1 MNDQFFNQQFSW
13 FTGVVEDRDDPE
25 KMNRVR
31 VRVFGMHSESKTDIP
46 TKDLPWA
53 TVLLPTT
60 SAGTSGIGET
70 PHFLIEGTW
79 VVGFFRDGMSA
90 QDPIILGTIASMSGE
105 KGDSS
110 KGFTD
115 PNDTYPID
123 RYVGQ
128 SDVNELARGGEDHP
142 SIQTRNNITRAV
154 PTADGSTWDEPETT
168 RDVEYPKNHVYETE
182 SGHIREYD
190 DTEGKE
196 RIYEQHKSGTFY
208 EIDADGNKVTR
219 IVGDGY
225 EVIAGDNN
233 VYVKGK
239 VNLTIDSDCNTY
251 VKGNWNIKVD
261 GNINTTVGGN
271 YTETVTG
278 NQTTKVTG
286 NIDIDGKR
294 IDLN

>member
-1 MNDQFFNQQFSW
+1 MNDQFFNQQFAW
-13 FTGVVEDRDDPE
+13 FTGVVEDRNDPE

-31 VRVFGMHSESKTDIP
+31 VRVFGLHSEAKTDIP
-46 TKDLPWA
+46 TADLPWA
-53 TVLLPTT
+53 SVLLPTT

-70 PHFLIEGTW
+70 PHFLVEGTW
-79 VVGFFRDGMSA
+79 VVGFFRDGISA
-90 QDPIILGTIASMSGE
+90 QDPVILGTLASMSGQ
-105 KGDSS
+105 KGNST

-115 PNDTYPID
+115 PNGTYPID
-123 RYVGQ
+123 RYVGA
-128 SDVNELARGGEDHP
+128 SDVNELARGGDHP
-142 SIQTRNNITRAV
+142 SIATRNTTSTGV
-154 PTADGSTWDEPETT
+154 TTADGFSWDEPGTT
-168 RDVEYPKNHVYETE
+168 RASEYSKNHVYETE

-190 DTEGKE
+190 DTDGAE

-219 IVGDGY
+219 VVGDGY
-225 EVIAGDNN
+225 EVIAGNNN

-261 GNINTTVGGN
+261 GNISTTVGGN
-271 YTETVTG
+271 YTETVSG

-286 NIDIDGKR
+286 NIDIDGAR